1 MNMPQDPRNGPPP
14 VGRMVRLGLWALPV
28 WAVLLFY
35 STLSHQPP
43 PQAQFA
49 AWARYVTTPE
59 FLASHLIGS
68 IAHTGSAHRP
78 RRAMRANGGPL
89 RGS

>member
-43 PQAQFA
+43 PRPTSHPAHAPPGRTQKHHK
-49 AWARYVTTPE
+49 T
-59 FLASHLIGS
+59 ASD
-68 IAHTGSAHRP
+68 A
-78 RRAMRANGGPL
+78 
-89 RGS
+89 